1 MAGSHTA
8 KKIEHPK
15 IKRSIFALP
24 SRIEVCSQPDSGK
37 LIILNTIK
45 STSFYLILALF
56 LFGVINSPTLA
67 SYSGNDFHAPS
78 ETEYDFSVPVGLEPQ
93 VNFWKKIYSQYT
105 TKHAVIHDMD
115 DPTIIYEVVYLGDQ
129 VLSSRMRGKKI
140 RPKIAKYKKILRK
153 LARVKN
159 QSRLSSEEKRV
170 AGLVKYNFS
179 KAARNIRMQLGQKDR
194 FKEGIRISGRYMNR
208 IREIFKDLGLP
219 EELTVLPHVESSF
232 QVNAFSSAGAAG
244 VWQFTR
250 RTGRRFMKIGYEVDE
265 RIDPILSAHAAAKLL
280 KYNYG
285 QIQSWPLAI
294 TAYNHGLRGM
304 TRAKK
309 KFGDDIV
316 QIIKHYR
323 KRTFGFASKNFY
335 AEFLAAL
342 EVSQNPLKYFPDI
355 KIEKP
360 IQMKSV
366 KVGDYIHISTMIKY
380 LGMTRGQIA
389 EFNPALRRP
398 VITGKKRIPKN
409 FVFQA
414 TIDEFPELA
423 SLYQSIP
430 DHLRHKKQVRSRW
443 YTVRR
448 GDTLSTIARRLRTSV
463 WKLKEANNIGS
474 RNRIYRGQVLELPG
488 WKPNKRKI
496 IRVASKTPNWIPPKD
511 FDGKVTNYKIK
522 RRDTLTHIAKKHS
535 ISVGTLA
542 AFNQMKNPNNLRRGQ
557 IIKIPT
563 YKVVQK
569 VNLSETPIQVA
580 QKLEVKITQPEP
592 EKGNNTSQEKPQIT
606 FTDAPAELVLFNKNR
621 PAFTPVKFVTK
632 NKKNYPVGIIQ
643 IDFDE
648 TLSHIADWARIS
660 VNELRR
666 VNNLRRRF
674 IQIHQKIKV
683 PFRRV
688 QPQEFEQKRQEYHKF
703 IQEDFYNNYRVE
715 KVVIRN
721 IKKGETLWEICND
734 IYTIPLWLLD
744 NYNPDKNIH
753 SLAIG
758 QPIIIPLITKVKA

>member
-1 MAGSHTA
+1 M
-8 KKIEHPK
+8 
-15 IKRSIFALP
+15 
-24 SRIEVCSQPDSGK
+24 
-37 LIILNTIK
+37 NTIK
-45 STSFYLILALF
+45 PTFLYLLLALF
-56 LFGVINSPTLA
+56 LFGVISSPTLA
-67 SYSGNDFHAPS
+67 SYSGNDFHAPSETES

-93 VNFWKKIYSQYT
+93 VNFWKKIYTQYT

-115 DPTIIYEVVYLGDQ
+115 DPSIIYEVVYLGDQ
-129 VLSSRMRGKKI
+129 VLSSRMRNKKI
-140 RPKIAKYKKILRK
+140 RPKIAKYKRILSK

-170 AGLVKYNFS
+170 AGLVEYNFS

-194 FKEGIRISGRYMNR
+194 FKEGIRISGRYMDR
-208 IREIFKDLGLP
+208 IREIFNDLGLP

-285 QIQSWPLAI
+285 KIQSWPLAI

-342 EVSQNPLKYFPDI
+342 EVSQNPRKYFPDI
-355 KIEKP
+355 KMEKP
-360 IQMKSV
+360 LQMKSI
-366 KVGDYIHISTMIKY
+366 KVRDYIDISTMIKY

-430 DHLRHKKQVRSRW
+430 DNLRHKKQVRSRW
-443 YTVRR
+443 YTIRR
-448 GDTLSTIARRLRTSV
+448 GDTLSTIARRLGTSV
-463 WKLKEANNIGS
+463 RKLKEANNIGF

-488 WKPNKRKI
+488 WKPHKRKI
-496 IRVASKTPNWIPPKD
+496 IRVASKTPNWISPKD

-522 RRDTLTHIAKKHS
+522 RRDTLTHIARKFR

-542 AFNQMKNPNNLRRGQ
+542 AFNQMENPNNLRRGQ

-569 VNLSETPIQVA
+569 ANLSEAPIQVA

-592 EKGNNTSQEKPQIT
+592 EKVRLDPENENNASQEKPQIT
-606 FTDAPAELVLFNKNR
+606 FTDASPELVLFNKNR

-632 NKKNYPVGIIQ
+632 NKKNYPVGIIKV
-643 IDFDE
+643 DFDE

-666 VNNLRRRF
+666 VNNLRRRS
-674 IQIHQKIKV
+674 IRIHQKIKV

-758 QPIIIPLITKVKA
+758 QPIIIPVITKVKA